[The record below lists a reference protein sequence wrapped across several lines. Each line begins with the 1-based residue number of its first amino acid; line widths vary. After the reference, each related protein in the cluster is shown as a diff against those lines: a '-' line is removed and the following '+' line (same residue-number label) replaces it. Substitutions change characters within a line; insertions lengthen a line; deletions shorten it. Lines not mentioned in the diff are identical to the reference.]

1 MRKPTPF
8 TISPSPKFLYVT
20 PSIESTMN
28 KIRHVV
34 DYGQGL
40 TSIMGDIGLGKSTLV
55 RFLMDE
61 FIEREDIV
69 VAGILS
75 PTYPTDFAFLK
86 AICGEFGLAP
96 KRSLIKQEQELREF
110 LIGLDAEDKT
120 AVLFVDE
127 AQRLKGVQL
136 ELIRTLLN
144 FETEQNKLIQIIL
157 CGQLE
162 LRTKLMDSTKKA
174 LRSRILLPSLLAP
187 LSPEETSAMVL
198 FRCQTAG
205 IECPFGE
212 EALREIYDKS
222 GGVPREVLKICQV
235 MFAEGIKMGVSDI
248 PADWVSPVAG
258 EVTLNG

>member
-1 MRKPTPF
+1 
-8 TISPSPKFLYVT
+8 
-20 PSIESTMN
+20 
-28 KIRHVV
+28 
-34 DYGQGL
+34 
-40 TSIMGDIGLGKSTLV
+40 MGDVGLGKSTLV

-61 FIEREDIV
+61 FIERDDLV

-96 KRSLIKQEQELREF
+96 KRSLLKQEQELREF
-110 LIGLDAEDKT
+110 LVGLDGEDKT
-120 AVLFVDE
+120 AVLFIDE

-144 FETEQNKLIQIIL
+144 FETEENKLIQIIL

-174 LRSRILLPSLLAP
+174 LRSRMLLPSLLAP
-187 LSPEETSAMVL
+187 FSPEETAAMVL
-198 FRCQTAG
+198 FRCEKAG
-205 IECPFGE
+205 FKCPFSAE
-212 EALREIYDKS
+212 VLREIYDKS

-235 MFAEGIKMGVSDI
+235 MFSESIKMDVSEI
-248 PADWVSPVAG
+248 PADWVSPIAG

>member
-1 MRKPTPF
+1 
-8 TISPSPKFLYVT
+8 
-20 PSIESTMN
+20 
-28 KIRHVV
+28 
-34 DYGQGL
+34 
-40 TSIMGDIGLGKSTLV
+40 MGDVGLGKSTLV

-61 FIEREDIV
+61 FTERDDLV

-96 KRSLIKQEQELREF
+96 KRSLLKQEQELREF
-110 LIGLDAEDKT
+110 LVNLDGEDKT
-120 AVLFVDE
+120 AVLFIDE

-144 FETEQNKLIQIIL
+144 FETEENKLIQIIL

-162 LRTKLMDSTKKA
+162 LRTKLMDATKKA

-187 LSPEETSAMVL
+187 LSPEETAAMVL
-198 FRCQTAG
+198 FRCEKAG
-205 IECPFGE
+205 IKCPFDDE
-212 EALREIYDKS
+212 VLREIYDKS

-235 MFAEGIKMGVSDI
+235 MFSESIKMDVSEI
-248 PADWVSPVAG
+248 PADWVSPIAG

>member
-8 TISPSPKFLYVT
+8 TISPSPKFLYIT
-20 PSIESTMN
+20 PTIESTMN

-55 RFLMDE
+55 RYLIDE
-61 FIEREDIV
+61 FMEREDVV
-69 VAGILS
+69 VAAILS

-110 LIGLDAEDKT
+110 LVNLDSEDKT
-120 AVLFVDE
+120 AVLFIDE

-144 FETEQNKLIQIIL
+144 FETADNKLIQIIL

-162 LRTKLMDSTKKA
+162 LRTKLMDPSKKA

-187 LSPEETSAMVL
+187 LSPEETSAMVV
-198 FRCQTAG
+198 FRCEKAG
-205 IECPFGE
+205 FESPFSE
-212 EALREIYDKS
+212 EVLREIYDKS

-235 MFAEGIKMGVSDI
+235 MFAEGRKLGVSYF
-248 PADWVSPVAG
+248 PADWVTPVAD

>member
-1 MRKPTPF
+1 
-8 TISPSPKFLYVT
+8 
-20 PSIESTMN
+20 
-28 KIRHVV
+28 
-34 DYGQGL
+34 
-40 TSIMGDIGLGKSTLV
+40 MGDVGLGKSTLV

-61 FIEREDIV
+61 FIERDDLV

-96 KRSLIKQEQELREF
+96 KRSLLKQEQELREF
-110 LIGLDAEDKT
+110 LVGLDGEDKT
-120 AVLFVDE
+120 AVLFIDE

-144 FETEQNKLIQIIL
+144 FETEENKLIQIVL

-187 LSPEETSAMVL
+187 LSPEETAAMVL
-198 FRCQTAG
+198 FRCEKAG
-205 IECPFGE
+205 FKCPFSDE
-212 EALREIYDKS
+212 VLREIYDKS

-235 MFAEGIKMGVSDI
+235 MFSESVKMDVSEI
-248 PADWVSPVAG
+248 PADWVSPIAG

>member
-1 MRKPTPF
+1 
-8 TISPSPKFLYVT
+8 
-20 PSIESTMN
+20 
-28 KIRHVV
+28 
-34 DYGQGL
+34 
-40 TSIMGDIGLGKSTLV
+40 MGDVGLGKSTLV

-61 FIEREDIV
+61 FIERDDLV

-96 KRSLIKQEQELREF
+96 KRSLLKQEQELREF
-110 LIGLDAEDKT
+110 LVGLDGEDKT
-120 AVLFVDE
+120 AVLFIDE

-144 FETEQNKLIQIIL
+144 FETEENKLIQIVL

-187 LSPEETSAMVL
+187 LSPEETAAMVL
-198 FRCQTAG
+198 FRCEKAG
-205 IECPFGE
+205 FKCPFSDE
-212 EALREIYDKS
+212 VLREIYDKS

-235 MFAEGIKMGVSDI
+235 MFSESVKMNVSEI
-248 PADWVSPVAG
+248 PADWVSPIAG

>member
-1 MRKPTPF
+1 
-8 TISPSPKFLYVT
+8 
-20 PSIESTMN
+20 
-28 KIRHVV
+28 
-34 DYGQGL
+34 
-40 TSIMGDIGLGKSTLV
+40 MGDVGLGKSTLV

-61 FIEREDIV
+61 FTERDDLM

-96 KRSLIKQEQELREF
+96 KRSLLKQEQELREF
-110 LIGLDAEDKT
+110 LVGLDSEDKT
-120 AVLFVDE
+120 AVLFIDE

-144 FETEQNKLIQIIL
+144 FETADNKLIQIVL

-174 LRSRILLPSLLAP
+174 LRSRIMLPSLLAP

-198 FRCQTAG
+198 YRCEKAG
-205 IECPFGE
+205 FKSPFTD
-212 EALREIYDKS
+212 EALREIYDQS

-235 MFAEGIKMGVSDI
+235 MFSESVKMGVSEI
-248 PADWVSPVAG
+248 PSDWVVPVAG
-258 EVTLNG
+258 EVNLNA